1 MNQISELAQRARMI
15 DHANSVRDVAGIFGT
30 SERHIWRLI
39 KRGDLKAERLS
50 ARCIRVFDS
59 ESRATA
65 KASGAMPLNRCS
77 HAQVFTTSRNK
88 KIA

>member
-39 KRGDLKAERLS
+39 KRGDLKAERLGP
-50 ARCIRVFDS
+50 RCIRVFDS
-59 ESRATA
+59 EIVRYRACLKEQA
-65 KASGAMPLNRCS
+65 A
-77 HAQVFTTSRNK
+77 
-88 KIA
+88 